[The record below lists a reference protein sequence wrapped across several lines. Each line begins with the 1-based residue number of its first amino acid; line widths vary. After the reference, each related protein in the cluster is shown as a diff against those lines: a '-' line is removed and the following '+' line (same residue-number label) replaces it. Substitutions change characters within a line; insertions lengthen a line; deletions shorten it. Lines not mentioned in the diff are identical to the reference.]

1 MNLITEEMVNKAFE
15 NIEFCGIPD
24 DEYIAKSLDEQATK
38 KVQKLIDALEVARKD
53 MVIWIGV
60 SPNTLGS
67 KITQAN
73 IELIDEALKEFH
85 DE

>member
-67 KITQAN
+67 KITQAS